1 MEVIHQWLDDL
12 EDLVS
17 SLVLT
22 WERLRLRCLQVGF
35 AAALI
40 LLTIES
46 SEMHTPWAPTFAW
59 AALGSVAIWF
69 TGLIAARLRSPQ
81 HDPVPV
87 SSQSNA

>member
-12 EDLVS
+12 EDLIFT
-17 SLVLT
+17 LVLT
-22 WERLRLRCLQVGF
+22 WERLRLRCLQAGF

-46 SEMHTPWAPTFAW
+46 AEVHTPWAPTFAW

-69 TGLIAARLRSPQ
+69 AGLIAARLRSLQ
-81 HDPVPV
+81 RDPVPV